1 MATRPYWLSFGASAV
16 SGLAPTFI
24 HFRTTAG
31 GTLSPPSISEPG
43 SFGMY
48 LFNHDPLTQV
58 AFICDGATS
67 GLSFNDRYV
76 QGVLDPFD
84 QFGVTLNAIG
94 LSAAAMG
101 TSLSALG
108 STLTGL
114 GNTAVALG
122 ISNFAF
128 GSSIY
133 ALGVSNYAFGAS
145 NYALGV
151 SNFALGTSNL
161 ALGTSIYAFGVTN
174 SALVGN
180 TSSSFGTDSADPTT
194 IFGFLKRA
202 QETRE
207 GNETYT
213 KSSGSLTISSR
224 GSSQLLAT
232 KSISDTT
239 TSTTKT

>member
-31 GTLSPPSISEPG
+31 GTLAPPSISEPG

-48 LFNHDPLTQV
+48 LFNHDPITQV

-67 GLSFNDRYV
+67 GLAFSDRYV

-84 QFGVTLNAIG
+84 QFGVTLVAIG
-94 LSAAAMG
+94 NTGA
-101 TSLSALG
+101 ALG
-108 STLTGL
+108 T
-114 GNTAVALG
+114 TAVALG
-122 ISNFAF
+122 T
-128 GSSIY
+128 SI
-133 ALGVSNYAFGAS
+133 
-145 NYALGV
+145 
-151 SNFALGTSNL
+151 L
-161 ALGTSIYAFGVTN
+161 ALGTSLYAFGVTN

-180 TSSSFGTDSADPTT
+180 TSSSFGTDSVDPTT

-207 GNETYT
+207 GDETYT
-213 KSSGSLTISSR
+213 KSSGALTISSR

-239 TSTTKT
+239 TETTKT